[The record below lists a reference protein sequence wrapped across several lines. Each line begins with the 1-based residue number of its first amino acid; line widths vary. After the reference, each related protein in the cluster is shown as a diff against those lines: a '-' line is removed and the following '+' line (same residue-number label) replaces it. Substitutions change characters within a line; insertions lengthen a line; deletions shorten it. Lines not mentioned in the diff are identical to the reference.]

1 MLVENLLVRPLGN
14 NLVALSWRSAT
25 ENVWSWI
32 FVNGKLACGPYMA
45 ETKNRSVTLPISTN
59 GTFCVEVHDFED
71 ETVPTTISETPL
83 VKPQIAWNG
92 VDNAAAYRIYHTIY
106 EAGDGRPEAGVTITS
121 VLAEIP
127 ARHAPHPS
135 SLPSPASRFEIDC
148 PVKLDGRNGR
158 WHSFRVESVDQ
169 FGNESENEVTKYF
182 AADLPPVPELAIS
195 RDVESGNLTFCII
208 STDSRLAT

>member
-1 MLVENLLVRPLGN
+1 MPFI
-14 NLVALSWRSAT
+14 SW
-25 ENVWSWI
+25 N
-32 FVNGKLACGPYMA
+32 
-45 ETKNRSVTLPISTN
+45 
-59 GTFCVEVHDFED
+59 CVE
-71 ETVPTTISETPL
+71 T
-83 VKPQIAWNG
+83 
-92 VDNAAAYRIYHTIY
+92 AAAYRVYHTIY

-182 AADLPPVPELAIS
+182 AADLPPVPNLKIS
-195 RDVESGNLTFCII
+195 RDTETGLLSFRIMFE
-208 STDSRLAT
+208 A

>member
-1 MLVENLLVRPLGN
+1 MLIEHFDVKFLNTSQCQ
-14 NLVALSWRSAT
+14 LSWSSAT

-71 ETVPTTISETPL
+71 ETVPTAIFETPL
-83 VKPQIAWNG
+83 VKPQIAWNA
-92 VDNAAAYRIYHTIY
+92 VESAAAYRVYHTIFDTGSI
-106 EAGDGRPEAGVTITS
+106 E
-121 VLAEIP
+121 
-127 ARHAPHPS
+127 
-135 SLPSPASRFEIDC
+135 SLLVQVPPMGMERTEIDC
-148 PVKLDGRNGR
+148 PVKLEGRNGR

-182 AADLPPVPELAIS
+182 AADLPPTPELEIS

-208 STDSRLAT
+208 ST

>member
-32 FVNGKLACGPYMA
+32 FVKGKLACGPYMA

-71 ETVPTTISETPL
+71 ETVPTAIFETPL
-83 VKPQIAWNG
+83 VKPQIAWNA
-92 VDNAAAYRIYHTIY
+92 VESAAAYRVYHTIFDTGSI
-106 EAGDGRPEAGVTITS
+106 E
-121 VLAEIP
+121 
-127 ARHAPHPS
+127 
-135 SLPSPASRFEIDC
+135 SLLLQVPPMGMERLEIDC
-148 PVKLDGRNGR
+148 PVKLEGRNGR

-182 AADLPPVPELAIS
+182 AADLPPTPELEIA
-195 RDVESGNLTFCII
+195 RDTVTGLLSFRIMFT
-208 STDSRLAT
+208 